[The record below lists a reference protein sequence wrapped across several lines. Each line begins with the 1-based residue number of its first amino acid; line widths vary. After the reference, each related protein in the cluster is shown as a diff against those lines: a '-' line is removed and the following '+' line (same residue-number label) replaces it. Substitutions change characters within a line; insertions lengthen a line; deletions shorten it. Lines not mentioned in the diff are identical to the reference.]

1 MNPLKLQVKQLNAYF
16 SGTTLRWLMTHM
28 HNYFELKPAA
38 KRESDLARKSLPF
51 LFCTISSFFTS

>member
-1 MNPLKLQVKQLNAYF
+1 MTPLKLQPKQLNAHF

-38 KRESDLARKSLPF
+38 KREADLVQKKPSLSV
-51 LFCTISSFFTS
+51 LYD